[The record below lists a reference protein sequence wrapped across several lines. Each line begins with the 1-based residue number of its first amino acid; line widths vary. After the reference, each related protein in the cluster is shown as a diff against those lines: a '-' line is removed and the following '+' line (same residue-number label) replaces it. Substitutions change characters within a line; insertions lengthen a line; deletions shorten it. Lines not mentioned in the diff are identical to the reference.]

1 MEKHGGQSIRA
12 PAKDIQART
21 FAFACRIV
29 KLHEHLT
36 KRSGPN
42 RSLAGQVLR
51 AGTSIGANLEEAH
64 AAQSKADF
72 ISKSQIA
79 LKEAR
84 ETHYWIRLFMACG
97 TVPAKRLSPLARE
110 ADELVAILTAIVRNA
125 RASPKQHTPPP

>member
-1 MEKHGGQSIRA
+1 MDEQAGKSR
-12 PAKDIQART
+12 PPKDIQART

-29 KLHEHLT
+29 KLHGHLI
-36 KRSGPN
+36 KRSGAN

-51 AGTSIGANLEEAH
+51 AGTSIGANMEEAH

-84 ETHYWIRLFMACG
+84 ETHYWIRLFIACDM
-97 TVPAKRLSPLARE
+97 VPAKRLTPLALE
-110 ADELVAILTAIVRNA
+110 ANELVAIITTIVRNA
-125 RASPKQHTPPP
+125 RESRKRKDPPT